1 MLGANICMEAAFIFC
16 DPSLLANCALL
27 ILRNGPGHGAQV
39 SCVPLSLG
47 SQVHDLELGLKIIAR
62 EKCKHVFL
70 EETIQIEG
78 KKNLVQLLQLL
89 QFKINYPRKEPLTN
103 DFCILSAQKI
113 YNPKFSFRK
122 ISFVMDGL

>member
-1 MLGANICMEAAFIFC
+1 MEPKC
-16 DPSLLANCALL
+16 LVSLC
-27 ILRNGPGHGAQV
+27 
-39 SCVPLSLG
+39 LG

-89 QFKINYPRKEPLTN
+89 QFKINYPRKEPLTK
-103 DFCILSAQKI
+103 DFCILSTKRFIIQHFPLGK
-113 YNPKFSFRK
+113 Y
-122 ISFVMDGL
+122 LL